1 MQIAKIICNTEVE
14 GPGRRTAIW
23 FQGCSIKCNGCI
35 NKKLQPFGEGTEMDV
50 AEIVKQVKTS
60 GDTAVTILGGEPLD
74 QASSVMNLVH
84 RLKLW
89 IPKMHIML
97 FTGYEAEKAKEK
109 LGPIIWPVIDILVTG
124 KYEQAKP
131 DSRKWIGSTNQKV
144 FYKGSL
150 EDKSWPAKNALE
162 VEFSFDE
169 TGAYVNGL

>member
-14 GPGRRTAIW
+14 GPGKRTAIW
-23 FQGCSIKCNGCI
+23 FQGCSIRCKGCI
-35 NKKLQPFGEGTEMDV
+35 NKELQQFGEGTDMDV
-50 AEIVKQVKTS
+50 TEVVEQVKNA

-89 IPKMHIML
+89 IPGMHIML
-97 FTGYEAEKAKEK
+97 FTGYEPGEAEAK

-131 DSRKWIGSTNQKV
+131 DSRKWVGSTNQKV
-144 FYKGSL
+144 FYKGSQKPKHGL
-150 EDKSWPAKNALE
+150 PRMGLSWNSASMTLAH
-162 VEFSFDE
+162 
-169 TGAYVNGL
+169 T